1 MKLSEQKLE
10 HAQKLLFEIQ
20 VYFDTL
26 SEFLTDNIKG
36 NLLDIAKKFLKSI
49 KATLDKYSNTPAE
62 KRRTLNKFKKSIRI
76 KLLYSESL
84 LMALQHLCS
93 KDYPTEK
100 LTDFALENI
109 NKFYETIN

>member
-1 MKLSEQKLE
+1 MKLSTQKLE
-10 HAQKLLFEIQ
+10 LAKKLLFKIQ

-36 NLLDIAKKFLKSI
+36 NLLGIAKKLLNSI
-49 KATLDKYSNTPAE
+49 KVTLDKYSNTPAE
-62 KRRTLNKFKKSIRI
+62 KRRTLNKFRKSMRI

-84 LMALQHLCS
+84 LIALKHLYS
-93 KDYPTEK
+93 RNYPADK